1 MEDKNKNICK
11 PKIKSGRT
19 NDDHTYER
27 TYSLDIKLSPYEK
40 ELIENKYDQAG
51 FNSMSSYVR
60 HCIFDGTEER
70 IDNFLSERFNFK
82 ILQQPFLTELNRIG
96 FNRTGLVSSTPFNL
110 SKKINRIK

>member
-19 NDDHTYER
+19 NDDHTYKR

-82 ILQQPFLTELNRIG
+82 ILQQPFLTELIQI
-96 FNRTGLVSSTPFNL
+96 NL
-110 SKKINRIK
+110 SRKKIRIS

>member
-1 MEDKNKNICK
+1 MEDKNKNK
-11 PKIKSGRT
+11 VQPKIKSGRT
-19 NDDHTYER
+19 NDDHTYKR

-96 FNRTGLVSSTPFNL
+96 TNANQLAR
-110 SKKINRIK
+110 KINSNKFLF